1 MKQSAYHTPGG
12 DDVSAV
18 TADEMAAVDRV
29 AVDEFHIGL
38 LQMMEHAGRNLAW
51 HVRSVASGSVC
62 ILAGSG
68 GNGGGGLAAG
78 RHLVNRDV
86 PVSVVLDRHP
96 DELDGA
102 TRRQHDTLRRM
113 GVPID
118 YGVEALEA
126 RNPDLVVDAL
136 VGYGLDGPLR
146 GTTGELVEAVNS
158 HDTQVVSLD
167 VPSGRNATTG
177 GQPGVAVQPIRLVT
191 LALPKTGLL
200 RLETDLYLADI
211 GIPAGVYESL
221 ELPYSNPFDEHY
233 WVSLSQT
240 CEDPCCVE
248 K

>member
-1 MKQSAYHTPGG
+1 MKQRAYRTSGG
-12 DDVSAV
+12 EDVSAV
-18 TADEMAAVDRV
+18 TAGEMAAVDRV
-29 AVDEFHIGL
+29 AMDEFHIGL

-51 HVRSVASGSVC
+51 HVRSVASGPVC

-78 RHLVNRDV
+78 RHLANRDV

-102 TRRQHDTLRRM
+102 ARRQYDTLRRM
-113 GVPID
+113 EVPIG
-118 YGVEALEA
+118 YGVEDLVKQD
-126 RNPDLVVDAL
+126 PDLVIDAL

-146 GTTGELVEAVNS
+146 GTTGDLVSAVNALS
-158 HDTQVVSLD
+158 VRIVSLD

-177 GQPGVAVQPIRLVT
+177 GRPGVAIQPARLVT

-211 GIPAGVYESL
+211 GIPAAVYESL
-221 ELPYSNPFDEHY
+221 DIPYSNPFDEHY
-233 WVSLSQT
+233 WVPLSQT
-240 CEDPCCVE
+240 R
-248 K
+248 